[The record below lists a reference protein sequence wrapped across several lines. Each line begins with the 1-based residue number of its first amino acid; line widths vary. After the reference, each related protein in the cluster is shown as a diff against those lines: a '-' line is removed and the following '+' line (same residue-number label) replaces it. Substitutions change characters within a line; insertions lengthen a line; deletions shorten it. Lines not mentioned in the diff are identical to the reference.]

1 MRNLLHILFSSPER
15 LTSVFFRKIASGG
28 LTTNILALYGVHV
41 ANYLFPLL
49 AVPYLARVLGP
60 KEWGLLAFAQAFG
73 GYIQLVVEFGFG
85 LSATRQV
92 TQARDSLRKRAELLA
107 GVLGAKV
114 LLSLLVLG
122 VVLTLAPR
130 IPALHGHPEVLWA
143 GVFWALAQAF
153 SPLWY
158 FQGLERMRLVAS
170 LDVAGK
176 GLALLLIFLW
186 VKGPGDAWKV
196 LFLQG
201 GASLLATAVALGV
214 AHREVPWLWPRP
226 HWVAQAL
233 RTGWSMFLFRSAVS
247 LYTLGNAFI
256 LGLFAPPQVV
266 GYYAGAEKISKAF
279 LGLFTP
285 ISQALYPRISH
296 LVRHTPPEAARLAR
310 VGFWVL
316 GLGGLALGLGVGL
329 GAPLLVRVLL
339 GEGYE
344 PAVTVVRILAPLV
357 PLIALSNVLGIQW
370 MLPLGMDRPFNAI
383 IVGAG
388 FLNLAL
394 ALFLAPRLQHVGMAL
409 AVVITELWVTLGMW
423 LYLRRR
429 RKDPFSYATVG
440 GGS

>member
-1 MRNLLHILFSSPER
+1 MRDFLRFLFS
-15 LTSVFFRKIASGG
+15 KG
-28 LTTNILALYGVHV
+28 LVSNILALYGVHV
-41 ANYLFPLL
+41 VNYLFPLFTI
-49 AVPYLARVLGP
+49 PYLARVLGP
-60 KEWGLLAFAQAFG
+60 KEWGLLAFTQAFG
-73 GYIQLVVEFGFG
+73 GYLQLVVEFGFG

-92 TQARDSLRKRAELLA
+92 AQVRDSIRKRAELLA

-122 VVLTLAPR
+122 LALFLAPQ
-130 IPALHGHPEVLWA
+130 IPALHGRPELFWA
-143 GVFWALAQAF
+143 GVFWALATAF

-170 LDVAGK
+170 LDVVGK
-176 GLALLLIFLW
+176 GLALVLIFLW
-186 VKGPGDAWKV
+186 VKGPGDVWKV

-226 HWVAQAL
+226 HWVVCAL
-233 RTGWSMFLFRSAVS
+233 RTGWSMFFFRSAVS

-256 LGLFAPPQVV
+256 LGLFATPQVV

-285 ISQALYPRISH
+285 ISQAFYPRISH
-296 LVRHTPPEAARLAR
+296 LVRHTPLEAARLAR
-310 VGFWVL
+310 VGLRVL
-316 GLGGLALGLGVGL
+316 GLGGLALGLGVWL

-344 PAVTVVRILAPLV
+344 PAVPVLRILALLV

-370 MLPLGMDRPFNAI
+370 MLPLGLDRPFNAI

-394 ALFLAPRLQHVGMAL
+394 AVFLAPHLQHVGMAL
-409 AVVITELWVTLGMW
+409 AVVISELWVTLGMW
-423 LYLRRR
+423 LYLRKRG
-429 RKDPFSYATVG
+429 KDPLALASREG
-440 GGS
+440 GQ